1 MTPEQVKLIVRD
13 AIADGVTFPWWSY
26 ALSAA
31 IGFCVAYF
39 LPYITRRAQHLA
51 DKEAKPLTASEVLKA
66 ENYLNAKRDAYYEAI
81 RILTRFSASV
91 PWSGP
96 DIPTDRDLE
105 DARPYESEVNAC
117 IAKIAIFTDNPQIP
131 SKYIE
136 VFQNMSAPALGE
148 LIHLMRKDLGYGDLP
163 LQPEDYRYHMRRNP
177 SAESDQQAHGGQRL
191 TCLEFE

>member
-1 MTPEQVKLIVRD
+1 MTPEQVELIVRD
-13 AIADGVTFPWWSY
+13 AIADGITFPWWSY
-26 ALSAA
+26 ALSVA

-91 PWSGP
+91 VWSGP
-96 DIPTDRDLE
+96 DIPINRDIE
-105 DARPYESEVNAC
+105 DARPDESEVNAC
-117 IAKIAIFTDNPQIP
+117 IAKISIFTDDPQIP

-148 LIHLMRKDLGYGDLP
+148 LIHLIRRDLGYGDLP
-163 LQPEDYRYHMRRNP
+163 LKPQDYSYHMTRNP
-177 SAESDQQAHGGQRL
+177 ADKKTQHKEM
-191 TCLEFE
+191 